1 MNTIHGEMKMLV
13 TNIAQKPASFQSS
26 VKEPQQ
32 TQCPRPIVYEY
43 SLTVVNFAD
52 QDLQDLTAA
61 FVGEP
66 TRNDWH
72 NWFAGWNSCGYYLL
86 KKPQLIRTIN

>member
-13 TNIAQKPASFQSS
+13 TNIAQKPASFQSQI
-26 VKEPQQ
+26 KEPQQ
-32 TQCPRPIVYEY
+32 IQCPRPRVYEY
-43 SLTVVNFAD
+43 SLTVVSFVD
-52 QDLQDLTAA
+52 KDFHDLTAA

-72 NWFAGWNSCGYYLL
+72 NWLFGWNSCGYKLL